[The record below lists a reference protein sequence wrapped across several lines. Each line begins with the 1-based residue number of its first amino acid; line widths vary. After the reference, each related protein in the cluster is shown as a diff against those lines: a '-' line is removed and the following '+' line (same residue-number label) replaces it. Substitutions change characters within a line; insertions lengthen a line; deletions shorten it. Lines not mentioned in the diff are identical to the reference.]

1 MSKWEVELYISSHSK
16 IDKSIEFKSEKGDDD
31 TFYSQINI
39 SNFYDGLKIN
49 IEAIAESEEDA
60 IDAGY
65 YFIGQAL
72 NYISY
77 KENLPFD
84 LHKHLYQGQSQKRN
98 ARKILTKDDWVE
110 AFKLGREIQRKRAEN
125 EDDRE
130 PYAYLSMSLS
140 WYRKSLNSKD
150 PIDSFLSRWLVLER
164 LCQETR
170 LIDDS
175 LKQEKTTDT
184 DEGKNKGDIFYKI
197 KQKLLTYEIEMN
209 FDRLYKIKNRRNDI
223 AHGKFAINK
232 IEIIKEI
239 IEMNKDIK
247 EVSHQLLT
255 KEVESFISEN
265 LW

>member
-16 IDKSIEFKSEKGDDD
+16 IDKSIEFKSQKGDYDP
-31 TFYSQINI
+31 FYSQINI

-84 LHKHLYQGQSQKRN
+84 LHKHLSQGQLQKRN

-110 AFKLGREIQRKRAEN
+110 AFQLGREIQMEKAN
-125 EDDRE
+125 L
-130 PYAYLSMSLS
+130 AISLG
-140 WYRKSLNSKD
+140 WYRKSLNSQD
-150 PIDSFLSRWLVLER
+150 PIDSFLSRWLVIESICKKTKLDER
-164 LCQETR
+164 IER
-170 LIDDS
+170 
-175 LKQEKTTDT
+175 EKEED
-184 DEGKNKGDIFYKI
+184 KNSGNYGDNPLRSQGKGDIFYKI

-209 FDRLYKIKNRRNDI
+209 FDKLYKIKNRRNDI

-265 LW
+265 SW